1 MRLPVLLDL
10 GIDIGGTNIKAALV
24 SEDGTIAAFALTPW
38 SGGAACNAVAAALA
52 LRDEL
57 LRGRPDTRL
66 GVSGAGCAGLVDSVR
81 GVVRVSPNLPS
92 WRDVELARLL
102 TEALGTETVVENDA
116 NAAACGE
123 HAVGA
128 ARGATDAAVL
138 TLGTGVGAGFIL
150 GGRLYRGAH
159 GFAGEVGHATIDLD
173 GLPCVCGG
181 AGCFERMVNAEAIVA
196 RARTLA
202 DREPSQLGAALR
214 AGSLTARDVSDAAA
228 RGDAVACRAIEET
241 GRLLGVGLANLAAI
255 LDLEV
260 IVVGGGVASAGDRLL
275 APARAEMAARV
286 AGPAWRL
293 PRVVPAELGEMAGV
307 TGAALL
313 ARDRLRAPA

>member
-1 MRLPVLLDL
+1 VRLDL
-10 GIDIGGTNIKAALV
+10 GIDIGGTNVKAALV
-24 SEDGTIAAFALTPW
+24 SEQGAVAAFALKLW
-38 SGGAACNAVAAALA
+38 SGGPPCDAVAAALA

-57 LRGRPDTRL
+57 LCGDPARRPRAC
-66 GVSGAGCAGLVDSVR
+66 GAGCAGLVDGVR
-81 GVVRVSPNLPS
+81 GVVRMSPNLPS

-102 TEALGTETVVENDA
+102 AEALGTETVVENDA

-128 ARGATDAAVL
+128 ARGATNAAVL
-138 TLGTGVGAGFIL
+138 TLGTGVGGGLIL
-150 GGRLYRGAH
+150 GGRLYRGSH

-173 GLPCVCGG
+173 GPACVCGG
-181 AGCFERMVNAEAIVA
+181 AGCFERMVNAESIVTRA
-196 RARTLA
+196 RALA
-202 DREPSQLGAALR
+202 AREPSELRPALQ
-214 AGSLTARDVSDAAA
+214 AGRLTAKDVGDAAA
-228 RGDAVACRAIEET
+228 RGDAVAGRVIEDT
-241 GRLLGVGLANLAAI
+241 GRLLGVGLANLAQI
-255 LDLEV
+255 LDLEI

-293 PRVVPAELGEMAGV
+293 PKVVPAKLGETAGV

-313 ARDRLRAPA
+313 ARDRFRAPA